1 MVAAVLKLRPQRGRP
16 QRAPSLSSSLLV
28 SSTCPPGWFSITR
41 PLWRRCVG
49 SNVLPSLGPRQQVQN
64 GSGENPVALSPT
76 SLLSLPKRPQQG
88 PRVDGVALVHR
99 DHDAD
104 CQDADAVRGMP
115 ADHRLQPGEY
125 PLLALDRNP
134 VQLAAADAAAQ
145 VVEGTG
151 QSPLRISGKH
161 LRSPHSCLL
170 TQPRLTLGPR
180 PVGLLPGPRPA

>member
-28 SSTCPPGWFSITR
+28 SSTCPLGWFSITR

-49 SNVLPSLGPRQQVQN
+49 STLLPSLGPRQQVQN
-64 GSGENPVALSPT
+64 DSGENPVALSPT

-88 PRVDGVALVHR
+88 PHVDDVALVHR
-99 DHDAD
+99 DHDAA

-134 VQLAAADAAAQ
+134 VQIPAPYSAPQ
-145 VVEGTG
+145 VMESSS
-151 QSPLRISGKH
+151 QSLWVSR
-161 LRSPHSCLL
+161 
-170 TQPRLTLGPR
+170 
-180 PVGLLPGPRPA
+180 